1 MNQNLT
7 VKLDES
13 YNKGGLKKYNVRNH
27 PDKLTAIFVD
37 KNELIV
43 KLEYIDNGIKEFI
56 YENNLVVEEKEIDV
70 DLGEYSIKY
79 KYDDRGN
86 IILKMSD
93 QLIESFGYDDNNNL
107 IAKIK
112 NNSSSIYKYKDNI
125 LIQEKVIFK
134 NDFYQIYPENNITK
148 YIPEL
153 KNFVRAEISEF
164 EDVVCYVI
172 NTTLYIPEY
181 ELLSQNNLFKYF
193 SDKEINSLKK

>member
-79 KYDDRGN
+79 KYD
-86 IILKMSD
+86 
-93 QLIESFGYDDNNNL
+93 
-107 IAKIK
+107 
-112 NNSSSIYKYKDNI
+112 
-125 LIQEKVIFK
+125 VV
-134 NDFYQIYPENNITK
+134 PE
-148 YIPEL
+148 
-153 KNFVRAEISEF
+153 
-164 EDVVCYVI
+164 I
-172 NTTLYIPEY
+172 N
-181 ELLSQNNLFKYF
+181 FKY
-193 SDKEINSLKK
+193 ENRNLVRNPYGKKGKK